1 MSREEIKILIE
12 KYYQAE
18 TTLEEE
24 QQLREYFSKK
34 ENRGDDPEL
43 AELLMLYDQF
53 HETETSDEQLSLE
66 PEKIRRLQPGA
77 KTYSLPWYYSA
88 AAAVV
93 FLIAGVFLGSKWG
106 KDVTNTQ
113 QLADLN
119 NELREIKSIIGMNQ
133 IQSMTASERIQV
145 THEFREKDSM
155 DTETVNTLI
164 SILHLDENVNVRL
177 AATEALAKFKENERI
192 REAFL
197 KALKVETNPVL
208 QIKLI
213 DALMMSR
220 ETRAIPEFQ
229 RIMQAAD
236 QNETVKQRAAY
247 AMSQLI

>member
-1 MSREEIKILIE
+1 MSSEKIKILIE
-12 KYYQAE
+12 KYYKAE

-24 QQLREYFSKK
+24 QKLREHFSKK
-34 ENRGDDPEL
+34 ENRNDDPEL
-43 AELLMLYDQF
+43 AELLGFY
-53 HETETSDEQLSLE
+53 EQYHDMEVSEEALPIGGGKVKSIA
-66 PEKIRRLQPGA
+66 PHRA
-77 KTYSLPWYYSA
+77 AYALPWYYSA
-88 AAAVV
+88 AAAVI
-93 FLIAGVFLGSKWG
+93 FLAAGVFIGSNWE
-106 KDVTNTQ
+106 KDTTDAQ

-119 NELREIKSIIGMNQ
+119 YELREIKSMISMNQ

-145 THEFREKDSM
+145 THEFREKDSL

-164 SILHLDENVNVRL
+164 SILHIDENVNVRV

-197 KALKVETNPVL
+197 KALKTETNPVL

-247 AMSQLI
+247 AISQLI